1 MTKLVFNI
9 RSASVSQIRVLST
22 HCSDRKP
29 DGWSAIDPS
38 RSDLN
43 QLLYGYDT
51 VSSSLEHWYQ
61 RTGAK
66 KPTKQAESPFLT
78 IVMSAGSEL
87 FLDDDTT
94 FAFSDL
100 CLVWLKAE
108 FGDDLVHVELHRDET
123 TPHLHAVIAPTYSKK
138 KRVPGRKR
146 KNETEEEFQARKAV
160 VVAAPGIRTV
170 GRSSSK
176 WAYADSFD
184 DLRKSAVEALS
195 SLGVVYGDVRRL
207 GVKGQATRDWVK
219 ATAVK
224 LAKRVNIFK
233 KKWAVLVKRE
243 EQVAVKIEE
252 VKADMAGIRQHRE
265 KLKEDTAT
273 IYQLQMQSRS
283 IHQRLTDIAR
293 ALKKSLPAESLKSPA
308 AGDRMQRLYDDLK
321 SVLKD
326 EDSVLRSINKKADD
340 IFEETSEIGSGPRL

>member
-9 RSASVSQIRVLST
+9 RPASSSQIRTLSS
-22 HCSDRKP
+22 HCRDRRP
-29 DGWSAIDPS
+29 DGYSAIDLS

-43 QLLYGYDT
+43 QRLYGEDT
-51 VSSSLEHWYQ
+51 VSNSLDSWYD

-66 KPTKQAESPFLT
+66 KPAKQSETPYIT
-78 IVMSAGSEL
+78 VVMSAGPEL
-87 FLDDDTT
+87 FIDDDTT
-94 FAFSDL
+94 SAFSDC
-100 CLVWLKAE
+100 CLNWLKAQ
-108 FGDDLVHVELHRDET
+108 FGDDLVYVELHLDET

-138 KRVPGRKR
+138 KRMPGRKR
-146 KNETEEEFQARKAV
+146 KNETDEQFQARKAAV
-160 VVAAPGIRTV
+160 AAAPGIRTV

-176 WAYADSFD
+176 WSYADSFD

-195 SLGVVYGDVRRL
+195 EFGVSYGDVRRL
-207 GVKGQATRDWVK
+207 GVRGQATRDWVK
-219 ATAVK
+219 ETAVK

-233 KKWAVLVKRE
+233 KKWAALVKRE
-243 EQVAVKIEE
+243 EQVAAKIEA
-252 VKADMAGIRQHRE
+252 VKVDMSEIRQHRE

-308 AGDRMQRLYDDLK
+308 AGGRMQRLYDDLK

-326 EDSVLRSINKKADD
+326 EDSALRSINKKADD
-340 IFEETSEIGSGPRL
+340 IFEETPDVGGPRL